1 MVDAY
6 AVEKSMYVTY
16 KNRFGRTMDEMKM
29 HKLMYFLQR
38 ESLLMNNSPLFSEA
52 FYGWVYGPVLKS
64 VREEYKGCK
73 PYNSPANSLKTYSSP
88 ADSLKKEEQYL
99 VENVLSR
106 YGNLSSW
113 KLSSL
118 SHNEYSWKKS
128 RQGLAL
134 DERGDRTLKL
144 EAMKV
149 DAARERAERNTK

>member
-6 AVEKSMYVTY
+6 AVEKSLYFSY

-38 ESLLMNNSPLFSEA
+38 ESLLMYNSPLFSED

-64 VREEYKGCK
+64 VREEYKAFK
-73 PYNSPANSLKTYSSP
+73 PYSSP

-134 DERGDRTLKL
+134 DERGDRKLKL

-149 DAARERAERNTK
+149 DAAREKAERNAK

>member
-16 KNRFGRTMDEMKM
+16 KNRFRRTMDEMKM

-73 PYNSPANSLKTYSSP
+73 PYNSPADP
-88 ADSLKKEEQYL
+88 LKKEEQDL
-99 VENVLSR
+99 VDSVLSR

-113 KLSSL
+113 ELSTL

-134 DERGDRTLKL
+134 DERGDRMLKL